1 MGVNKFVLNTSSGE
15 EVKFD
20 LTGDTVT
27 ASDLA
32 YGVTAHGANGEQI
45 IGTMPLDVV
54 RYGIEQTLTD
64 SQKQQ
69 ARKNIGIKG
78 NGSLIVNFTYSDD
91 GEALTAD
98 KPYKEL
104 REAVSDG
111 TMLFAEVEGEIYP
124 LLDWLGVGLE
134 FGAYTRT
141 TKGLVKRTIKLM
153 NDNTVTYT
161 DVQVTID
168 TIRFPSFS
176 GKMLYV
182 DNSGKPRPLKLG
194 TGLKIENGVLMLDG
208 TVTPDT
214 PAARAICDE
223 FLCDEAICEE

>member
-1 MGVNKFVLNTSSGE
+1 MDMEMTVDMDIVGGSSAVDME
-15 EVKFD
+15 VESDSATVDMEVKSYVEHDTGKAGAAVLFTPQN
-20 LTGDTVT
+20 LTED
-27 ASDLA
+27 
-32 YGVTAHGANGEQI
+32 Q
-45 IGTMPLDVV
+45 
-54 RYGIEQTLTD
+54 
-64 SQKQQ
+64 QKQ

-78 NGSLIVNFTYSDD
+78 NGSLIVNFLYSDD
-91 GEALTAD
+91 GETLTAD

-111 TMLFAEVEGEIYP
+111 TMLFAEVEGNIYP
-124 LLDWLGVGLE
+124 LIDHIEGLWLKFGV
-134 FGAYTRT
+134 YTRT
-141 TKGLVKRTIKLM
+141 TKGLVKRTIQLK
-153 NDNTVTYT
+153 NDDTVTYT

-182 DNSGKPRPLKLG
+182 DNSGRPRPLKLG

-214 PAARAICDE
+214 PDTPSKTAICGT
-223 FLCDEAICEE
+223 FLAGQVLCGEGI

>member
-1 MGVNKFVLNTSSGE
+1 MDMEMTVDMDIVGGSSAVDME
-15 EVKFD
+15 VESDSATVDMEVKSYVEHDTGKAGAAVLFTPQN
-20 LTGDTVT
+20 LTED
-27 ASDLA
+27 
-32 YGVTAHGANGEQI
+32 Q
-45 IGTMPLDVV
+45 
-54 RYGIEQTLTD
+54 
-64 SQKQQ
+64 QKQ

-141 TKGLVKRTIKLM
+141 AKGLVKRTIKLM

-182 DNSGKPRPLKLG
+182 DNSGRPRPLKLG

-214 PAARAICDE
+214 PDTPSKTAICGTVLAGE
-223 FLCDEAICEE
+223 VLCGEGI